1 MSSQLGQPSLVPK
14 HLQDDEDLSQEC
26 RDMISTLPKEQ
37 GWIANHVYQYQ
48 GFWYNLRQIQ
58 GLLSCQKHFQSH
70 DINNDIIILATIPK
84 SGTTWLKA
92 LTFSLLNRNT
102 YPNTHENHPLLTT
115 NPHVLVPF
123 LELNLFGNFDD
134 DKVEINPNNLIE
146 SSLFATHLAYISLPK
161 SLKESSCKIV
171 YLCRDPKDTFIS
183 LWQFTNKLRPETQ
196 VKKSVD
202 EYFEQFCKGVS
213 PCGPFW
219 EHVLGYWKESLER
232 PKKIMFLRY
241 EEMKLHPTLIL
252 KELAEFIGCPFSKE
266 ELDEGMLEDILKL
279 CSFDNL
285 SNLEVNKTGI
295 SPLFHIENK
304 SYFRRGQIGDGEKF
318 LSSEMIGRLNKIT
331 ENKLVKHGLR
341 F

>member
-1 MSSQLGQPSLVPK
+1 
-14 HLQDDEDLSQEC
+14 
-26 RDMISTLPKEQ
+26 
-37 GWIANHVYQYQ
+37 
-48 GFWYNLRQIQ
+48 
-58 GLLSCQKHFQSH
+58 
-70 DINNDIIILATIPK
+70 
-84 SGTTWLKA
+84 
-92 LTFSLLNRNT
+92 
-102 YPNTHENHPLLTT
+102 
-115 NPHVLVPF
+115 
-123 LELNLFGNFDD
+123 
-134 DKVEINPNNLIE
+134 
-146 SSLFATHLAYISLPK
+146 
-161 SLKESSCKIV
+161 
-171 YLCRDPKDTFIS
+171 
-183 LWQFTNKLRPETQ
+183 
-196 VKKSVD
+196 
-202 EYFEQFCKGVS
+202 
-213 PCGPFW
+213 
-219 EHVLGYWKESLER
+219 
-232 PKKIMFLRY
+232 MFLRY